1 MRTTH
6 HAVVSLIF
14 DQAVLDLQV
23 MVVPNA
29 ADLILVTV
37 VQFLCALVP
46 GESDLWV
53 IDLDLTLK
61 GDALVLW
68 GCLVT
73 DVLDHRDGL
82 RV

>member
-6 HAVVSLIF
+6 HAVVALIF

-46 GESDLWV
+46 GECDLWV

-61 GDALVLW
+61 GDALVLR
-68 GCLVT
+68 GRLVA